1 MPDQNL
7 SNVDDPE
14 AAIQKARKFENKF
27 RDPKDKFKLKKSL
40 TPVDVLSELD
50 FKKINFS
57 DMDPAMQK
65 ALREKGGE
73 RWHGHPVDLN
83 GDVNLSGLTIM
94 QKNDG
99 SVLYFFRENKDDA
112 GRVAYSCSRLAK
124 MENMYC
130 VEQLHNNF
138 NIGEI
143 IPVVSTQEIISN
155 VTMTGR
161 HCGLKYIEI
170 PL

>member
-1 MPDQNL
+1 MNNQN
-7 SNVDDPE
+7 SNNLNDPQ
-14 AAIQKARKFENKF
+14 AVVQIARKFENLF

-40 TPVDVLSELD
+40 TPINVLSELD

-57 DMDPAMQK
+57 DLNSGLQK
-65 ALREKGGE
+65 ALKKKGAE
-73 RWHGHPVDLN
+73 RWYGHPIGFD
-83 GDVNLSGLTIM
+83 GKVNLSNLTIM
-94 QKNDG
+94 RKNDG
-99 SVLYFFRENKDDA
+99 SVLYFFRKNKDES
-112 GRVAYSCSRLAK
+112 GRTTYACSRLAK
-124 MENMYC
+124 MDNVYC
-130 VEQLHNNF
+130 VEQIHNNF

-143 IPVVSTQEIISN
+143 IPMISSQEIISN